1 MCKVGLTLAQVGMW
15 VGNESLSGK
24 QSIETGIPRYL
35 ATARTRYLSF
45 HPVALSYLA
54 YSAVYTDNKP

>member
-24 QSIETGIPRYL
+24 QSIETIGRGKVSCYSSYYL
-35 ATARTRYLSF
+35 GSF
-45 HPVALSYLA
+45 HAVALSYLA
-54 YSAVYTDNKP
+54 YLI